1 MKRIFDFFRNQPP
14 GRLITLGFFLV
25 IMTGAFLL
33 LTPMARR
40 PGVDVSFVDALFTST
55 SAVCVTGLIAIDTYD
70 TFSVFGRAV
79 VALLIQVGG
88 LGVTSVGAGLI
99 LAAGKKFSFK
109 GRLLIKEGLNVDSFK
124 GVVSLVKSV
133 LLMTFCFEL
142 VGVILSFIVFVQ
154 DYPPFHAL
162 GNSIF
167 HSIAAFNNSGFDV
180 LGGLQNLIPYRDDV
194 LLNLTTCGLI
204 IFGGIGFLVILDVLR
219 NRFRFRKLAL
229 HSKVVISTSIFL
241 IIAGT
246 LILKC
251 TDDVT
256 WLGAFFHSVSART
269 AGFSTYPL
277 GTFSNAGLF
286 ALTILM
292 FIGASPGSTGGGIK
306 TSTFFTLVQSMR
318 SALNK
323 KHFGAFRRSLSKETL
338 SKAYLITLL
347 SLCVVCT
354 GTFVLCILEPH
365 LSLMQLLFEVTS
377 AFGTVGLSTGITP
390 NLCDASKLVVTLI
403 MFIGRLGALTMI
415 TIWINRPEQQAR
427 YTEESITI
435 G

>member
-1 MKRIFDFFRNQPP
+1 
-14 GRLITLGFFLV
+14 
-25 IMTGAFLL
+25 
-33 LTPMARR
+33 
-40 PGVDVSFVDALFTST
+40 
-55 SAVCVTGLIAIDTYD
+55 
-70 TFSVFGRAV
+70 
-79 VALLIQVGG
+79 
-88 LGVTSVGAGLI
+88 
-99 LAAGKKFSFK
+99 
-109 GRLLIKEGLNVDSFK
+109 
-124 GVVSLVKSV
+124 
-133 LLMTFCFEL
+133 
-142 VGVILSFIVFVQ
+142 
-154 DYPPFHAL
+154 
-162 GNSIF
+162 
-167 HSIAAFNNSGFDV
+167 
-180 LGGLQNLIPYRDDV
+180 
-194 LLNLTTCGLI
+194 
-204 IFGGIGFLVILDVLR
+204 
-219 NRFRFRKLAL
+219 
-229 HSKVVISTSIFL
+229 
-241 IIAGT
+241 
-246 LILKC
+246 
-251 TDDVT
+251 
-256 WLGAFFHSVSART
+256 
-269 AGFSTYPL
+269 
-277 GTFSNAGLF
+277 
-286 ALTILM
+286 M

-323 KHFGAFRRSLSKETL
+323 KHFGAFRHSLSKETL

>member
-154 DYPPFHAL
+154 DYPPLHAL

-241 IIAGT
+241 IIAAS

>member
-154 DYPPFHAL
+154 DYSPLHAL